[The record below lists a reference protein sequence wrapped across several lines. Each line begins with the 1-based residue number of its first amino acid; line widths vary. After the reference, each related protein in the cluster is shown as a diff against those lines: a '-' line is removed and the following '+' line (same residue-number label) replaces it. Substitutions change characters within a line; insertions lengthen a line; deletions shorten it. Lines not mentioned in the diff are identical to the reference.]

1 MHQIPLTSRDLCC
14 ILYTTEGGEAAMK
27 TSGAFGE
34 FFKAKRQDLGLTL
47 REFCLKHK
55 LDPGNLS
62 RLERGK
68 LRPPQDRDR
77 LEEYA
82 KYLGLKSGSDDWYTF
97 FDLAAAAK
105 GRIPEELLEDKEVV
119 AKLPLVF
126 RTLRGKRLTNKQ
138 LDDLVTKI
146 RGA

>member
-1 MHQIPLTSRDLCC
+1 
-14 ILYTTEGGEAAMK
+14 MK
-27 TSGAFGE
+27 TSGGFGE
-34 FFKAKRQDLGLTL
+34 FFKAKRQGLGLTL

-62 RLERGK
+62 RLERG
-68 LRPPQDRDR
+68 LLPPPQDRDR

-82 KYLGLKSGSDDWYTF
+82 RYLGLKQGNDEWYHF

-105 GRIPEELLEDKEVV
+105 GRIPEELMEDKEVV

-126 RTLRGKRLTNKQ
+126 RTLRGKRLSDKE
-138 LDDLVTKI
+138 LDDLVKKI
-146 RGA
+146 KGA

>member
-1 MHQIPLTSRDLCC
+1 MGTSNV
-14 ILYTTEGGEAAMK
+14 
-27 TSGAFGE
+27 FGE
-34 FFKAKRQDLGLTL
+34 LFKEKRQALGLTL

-62 RLERGK
+62 RLERG
-68 LRPPQDRDR
+68 LLPPPQDRDR

-82 KYLGLKSGSDDWYTF
+82 KYLGLKSGSDDWYSF

-105 GRIPEELLEDKEVV
+105 GRIPEEIMEDKEVM

-126 RTLRGKRLTNKQ
+126 RTLRGKRLTDKV
-138 LDDLVTKI
+138 LDDLVKKI
-146 RGA
+146 KGS